1 MSTTFSPVPPLVRHP
16 IDTTSQSPAFI
27 RVAVVG
33 EVDLATAGALRDGLL
48 GVLSTRQPSSVE
60 IDLAKVSFID
70 CAGLS
75 VLLVTRQAAL
85 RAGCQLRITNP
96 QPIVHR
102 VLEVT
107 GLLRVLTAT
116 SDLTPMPIRSAPR
129 PRSIPGRRP

>member
-1 MSTTFSPVPPLVRHP
+1 MSTTTFSPVPPLGRHRT
-16 IDTTSQSPAFI
+16 DTTSQSRAFI

-33 EVDLATAGALRDGLL
+33 DVDLATAGTLRDGLL
-48 GVLSTRQPSSVE
+48 GILSTRRPGSIE
-60 IDLAKVSFID
+60 INLAKVSFID
-70 CAGLS
+70 CTGLS
-75 VLLVTRQAAL
+75 VLVVTRQAAL

-116 SDLTPMPIRSAPR
+116 SDLTPIRSAPR
-129 PRSIPGRRP
+129 PRSIPRRRP